1 MPLLAFLTSAAVISI
16 FTIPVLLT
24 RRDSYRRAQD
34 YFVSSDHVLPKVIQN
49 SSIAYA
55 IGLATFGPFFAWGA
69 SGDFWPAIVH
79 AAFFG
84 LGLTLLYALRRPILK
99 FLARAL
105 SHDRSITVHEFIAR
119 RHGND
124 PRIRG
129 VAAALTVFA
138 LSGLVICETVG
149 LATVFKPL
157 LSGSQS
163 LTHLFI
169 AAVLV
174 VVISCTIPSGHAGIM
189 HAAQLQLGVLYFGLF
204 GSITFLMYLQMS
216 ELGSMPARGTFATAL
231 ITVVCAVMY
240 FYRRVRYVDS
250 NSLQYRVSN
259 IGAAHRVRER
269 LRFRLL
275 SRFQKILNALI
286 GILTVLA
293 IVVAAIDLYVG
304 GIPTIAHDS
313 AAALQA
319 GTQVSNLLLI
329 SLILLPLFHPIVDIV
344 NWQRL
349 AAFEKERDWNYIGGG
364 KWTAA
369 FKSFC
374 ATYAV
379 EVPLVRLLICLL
391 GAVAGL
397 TLATPDRGDVGHAFI
412 AQLVAQENFVA
423 TTVLSFLLFSLFAM
437 AVSTM
442 SSLFAASLCTV
453 RYDILPMFWSKS
465 TSAQTLAT
473 QKAQAIRWTMI
484 AGAGMGFAVFAAF
497 YVADAG
503 LKITFASARFLV
515 LVFGFSC
522 FQLSFV
528 PLVLGPLIAGSG
540 GRGAVSPGWALAI
553 MGVSAAVAIGTT
565 AAYLATEYDL
575 LLSVAVPGCLGSG
588 ALLFLLARLWLRQTP
603 VVA

>member
-1 MPLLAFLTSAAVISI
+1 MPVLAFLTSAAVLSI
-16 FTIPVLLT
+16 FIIPVLLT
-24 RRDSYRRAQD
+24 QRHGYRRAQD

-69 SGDFWPAIVH
+69 SGDFRPAILH
-79 AAFFG
+79 AVLFG

-138 LSGLVICETVG
+138 LSGLVICETLG
-149 LATVFKPL
+149 LATVLNPL
-157 LSGSQS
+157 LSGSES

-174 VVISCTIPSGHAGIM
+174 VVISCAILSGHAGIM

-204 GSITFLMYLQMS
+204 GSMTFLMYLQMS
-216 ELGSMPARGTFATAL
+216 GLGSMPARGTFAIAL
-231 ITVVCAVMY
+231 ITVVCVVIY

-250 NSLQYRVSN
+250 NSLQYHVSN
-259 IGAAHRVRER
+259 DRER

-275 SRFQKILNALI
+275 SRFQKILNAMI
-286 GILTVLA
+286 GIFTVLA

-313 AAALQA
+313 VAALQV
-319 GTQVSNLLLI
+319 GTQVSNLLLV

-349 AAFEKERDWNYIGGG
+349 AAFEKERDWNYFGGS

-379 EVPLVRLLICLL
+379 EVPLVRLLICLF
-391 GAVAGL
+391 GAVSGL
-397 TLATPDRGDVGHAFI
+397 TLTAADRGDVGRAFI

-423 TTVLSFLLFSLFAM
+423 TTVVSFLLFSLFAM

-442 SSLFAASLCTV
+442 SSLFAASLCTF

-465 TSAQTLAT
+465 TSVQTRAT
-473 QKAQAIRWTMI
+473 EEAQAIRWTMI
-484 AGAGMGFAVFAAF
+484 AGAGLGFAVFAAF

-503 LKITFASARFLV
+503 LKITFASASFLV
-515 LVFGFSC
+515 LVFGFSS

-540 GRGAVSPGWALAI
+540 GRGTVSPGWALAI
-553 MGVSAAVAIGTT
+553 MGVSTAVAIGTT
-565 AAYLATEYDL
+565 AAYLATQYDL
-575 LLSVAVPGCLGSG
+575 LLSVVVPGSLGSG
-588 ALLFLLARLWLRQTP
+588 ALLFLLARLWPRQTQ
-603 VVA
+603 AAT

>member
-1 MPLLAFLTSAAVISI
+1 
-16 FTIPVLLT
+16 
-24 RRDSYRRAQD
+24 
-34 YFVSSDHVLPKVIQN
+34 VIQN

-55 IGLATFGPFFAWGA
+55 IGLTTFGPFFAWGA

-84 LGLTLLYALRRPILK
+84 LGLTLLYVLRRPMLE

-105 SHDRSITVHEFIAR
+105 SHDRSVTVHEFIAR

-124 PRIRG
+124 PRIRS

-138 LSGLVICETVG
+138 LSGFIICETLG
-149 LATVFKPL
+149 LATVLKPL
-157 LSGSQS
+157 LSGSES

-174 VVISCTIPSGHAGIM
+174 VVTSCTILSGHLGIM
-189 HAAQLQLGVLYFGLF
+189 HAAQLQLGLLYFGLF
-204 GSITFLMYLQMS
+204 GSMTFLLYLQMS
-216 ELGSMPARGTFATAL
+216 DLGSMPARGTFATAL

-250 NSLQYRVSN
+250 NSLRYRVSN
-259 IGAAHRVRER
+259 IVAAYRDRER
-269 LRFRLL
+269 LQFRLL

-286 GILTVLA
+286 AIFTVLA
-293 IVVAAIDLYVG
+293 IVVATIELYVTG
-304 GIPTIAHDS
+304 FPTIAHDS

-319 GTQVSNLLLI
+319 GTQVSNLMLI

-349 AAFEKERDWNYIGGG
+349 AAFEKERDWDYFGEG

-379 EVPLVRLLICLL
+379 EVSLVRLLICLF
-391 GAVAGL
+391 GAIAGL
-397 TLATPDRGDVGHAFI
+397 TLATSDRGDVGEAFI

-423 TTVLSFLLFSLFAM
+423 STVLSFLLVSLFAM
-437 AVSTM
+437 AVSTT

-453 RYDILPMFWSKS
+453 RYDILPMFWSDS
-465 TSAQTLAT
+465 MSAESRGTE
-473 QKAQAIRWTMI
+473 KAQAIRWTMI
-484 AGAGMGFAVFAAF
+484 AGTGMGVAVFAAF
-497 YVADAG
+497 YVADTG
-503 LKITFASARFLV
+503 LQITFASARFLV
-515 LVFGFSC
+515 LVFGFSSL
-522 FQLSFV
+522 QLSFM
-528 PLVLGPLIAGSG
+528 PLILGPFIAGSG
-540 GRGAVSPGWALAI
+540 GRGTVSPRWALAI
-553 MGVSAAVAIGTT
+553 MGVSAAVAIGAT
-565 AAYLATEYDL
+565 AAYLATGYDL
-575 LLSVAVPGCLGSG
+575 LLSAVVPGCLGSA
-588 ALLFLLARLWLRQTP
+588 ALLFFTARLCLRQTP
-603 VVA
+603 MAA

>member
-1 MPLLAFLTSAAVISI
+1 MPVLAFLTSVAVISI
-16 FTIPVLLT
+16 FIIPVLLT
-24 RRDSYRRAQD
+24 QRHGYRRAQD

-69 SGDFWPAIVH
+69 SGDFRPAILHSVL
-79 AAFFG
+79 FG

-138 LSGLVICETVG
+138 LSGLVICETLG
-149 LATVFKPL
+149 LATVLNPL
-157 LSGSQS
+157 LSGSES

-174 VVISCTIPSGHAGIM
+174 VVISCAILSGHAGIM

-204 GSITFLMYLQMS
+204 GSMTFLMYLQMS
-216 ELGSMPARGTFATAL
+216 DLGSMPARGTFATAL

-259 IGAAHRVRER
+259 IVATDRGRER

-286 GILTVLA
+286 GVFTVLA
-293 IVVAAIDLYVG
+293 IVVAAINLYVG

-319 GTQVSNLLLI
+319 STQVSNLLLI
-329 SLILLPLFHPIVDIV
+329 SLVLLPLFHPIVDIV

-349 AAFEKERDWNYIGGG
+349 AAFEKERDWDYFGGG
-364 KWTAA
+364 EWTAA

-379 EVPLVRLLICLL
+379 EVPLVRLSICLF
-391 GAVAGL
+391 GAIAGL
-397 TLATPDRGDVGHAFI
+397 TLATPDRGDVGRAFI
-412 AQLVAQENFVA
+412 TQLLAQENFVA
-423 TTVLSFLLFSLFAM
+423 TTIVSFLLFSLFAM

-442 SSLFAASLCTV
+442 SSLFAASLCTF

-465 TSAQTLAT
+465 TSVQMRAT
-473 QKAQAIRWTMI
+473 EEAQAIRWTII
-484 AGAGMGFAVFAAF
+484 AGAGLGVAVFAAF
-497 YVADAG
+497 YVADVG
-503 LKITFASARFLV
+503 LKITFASASFLV
-515 LVFGFSC
+515 LVFGFSS
-522 FQLSFV
+522 FQLAFV

-540 GRGAVSPGWALAI
+540 RRGTVSAGWALAI
-553 MGVSAAVAIGTT
+553 MGVSAVVAIGTT

-575 LLSVAVPGCLGSG
+575 LLLVLVPGCLGSG
-588 ALLFLLARLWLRQTP
+588 ALLFLLARLWPRQTQ
-603 VVA
+603 AAT